1 MTSQHVAAAST
12 SPQRPSWRCSD
23 CICVTQHLLTPSGIF
38 GYVNFLVDKT
48 RGEIIDTL
56 LEGLSRLEYRGY
68 DSSGLAV
75 DGTTKSNYIAKTPG
89 KVEVLKSLIA
99 SEGIERDQVFDN
111 HVGIAHTRWATHG
124 KASTPN
130 SHPHR
135 SDPTGEFVV
144 VHNGVINNF
153 RSLRELLEKKG
164 FEFESETDS
173 ECIAK
178 LFKHVYDTTLKDNE
192 NLDFSDLTKQ
202 VLHELDGSYGMLVK
216 SSHFPGEICGTRNGS
231 PLLFGVKTDKKLKV
245 DFVDVEVFDNLN
257 IFPVSNNPLLR
268 TSQSRAFFAEDGA
281 PSPIEYFFS
290 SDPASVVEHTKK
302 VLYLEDN
309 DIAHIYDGELHIH
322 RAKKNTGDES
332 TIRKIHDLDIELNEI
347 MKGPYNH
354 FMQKEIFE
362 QPESTFN
369 TMRGRID
376 FENNTVKLGGLVAAF
391 SGIKKSRRL
400 IMIACGTSYHTCLAT
415 RSIFEELTEMP
426 VSVELAS
433 DFSDRQCP
441 VFRDDTCIFV
451 SQSGETADSLQA
463 LKYCKE
469 RMAITLGVVNSVGS
483 SISRD
488 TDCGVHINAGPEI
501 GVASTKAYTSQY
513 IALVLIALFLSSD
526 CISKKPRHIEI
537 IQGLKNIPAEIKKVL
552 ELEDSIKKICDDWL
566 NNQKSLLLLG
576 RGYQFPTAMEGA
588 LKIKEISYIHSE
600 GVLAG
605 ELKHGVLAL
614 VDEELPII
622 ALATRDSLFPKVT
635 SSVMQVVARGA
646 RPIFICNEGDN
657 FASALAY
664 ATLKVALTVDCLQ
677 GLLNVI
683 PLQLMSYWLAVNRG
697 VDVDFPRNLAKSVTV
712 E

>member
-1 MTSQHVAAAST
+1 M
-12 SPQRPSWRCSD
+12 
-23 CICVTQHLLTPSGIF
+23 
-38 GYVNFLVDKT
+38 VDKS

-56 LEGLSRLEYRGY
+56 LEGLGRLEYRGY

-75 DGTTKSNYIAKTPG
+75 DGSTKETNYIAKTPG
-89 KVEVLKSLIA
+89 KVEALKNMIA
-99 SEGIERDQVFDN
+99 QENYDRSQIFDN

-124 KASTPN
+124 KASPLN
-130 SHPHR
+130 CHPHR
-135 SDPTGEFVV
+135 SDPSGEFIV

-153 RSLRELLEKKG
+153 RSLRELLTKKG

-178 LFKHVYDTTLKDNE
+178 LFKHIYDTNLKE
-192 NLDFSDLTKQ
+192 NIDLDFSELTKA

-216 SSHFPGEICGTRNGS
+216 STHFPGEICGTRNGS

-245 DFVDVEVFDNLN
+245 DFVDVEVSDSLSA
-257 IFPVSNNPLLR
+257 FPVSENPQLR

-281 PSPIEYFFS
+281 PSPVEYFFS

-322 RAKKNTGDES
+322 RAKKNTGDEP
-332 TIRKIHDLDIELNEI
+332 TTRKIHDLDIELNEI
-347 MKGPYNH
+347 MKGPYKH

-376 FENNTVKLGGLVAAF
+376 FENNTVNLGGLVGAL
-391 SGIKKSRRL
+391 SGIKKSRRM

-433 DFSDRQCP
+433 DFSDRKCP

-469 RMAITLGVVNSVGS
+469 RKAITLGVVNAVGS

-488 TDCGVHINAGPEI
+488 TECGVHINAGPEI

-513 IALVLIALFLSSD
+513 IALVLIALFLSNDSL
-526 CISKKPRHIEI
+526 SKRARHIEI
-537 IQGLKNIPAEIKKVL
+537 IQGLQKIPAQIKEVLKLEDKIKKL
-552 ELEDSIKKICDDWL
+552 CNDWL
-566 NNQKSLLLLG
+566 NDQKSLLLLG
-576 RGYQFPTAMEGA
+576 RGYQFATALEGA
-588 LKIKEISYIHSE
+588 LKIKEISYMHSE

-614 VDEELPII
+614 VDDELPII

-635 SSVMQVVARGA
+635 SSIMQVTARGG
-646 RPIFICNEGDN
+646 RPIVICNEGDSV
-657 FASALAY
+657 AADMAY
-664 ATLKVALTVDCLQ
+664 ATLHVPLTVDCLQ